1 VQAVTWIKQL
11 LEYLGGARDLPPAGV
26 PVSPRSLL
34 WGLWW
39 GFLVCLIVLFS
50 GQTTKFIYI
59 DF

>member
-1 VQAVTWIKQL
+1 MRLSWMKQL

-26 PVSPRSLL
+26 RVSARALV

-39 GFLVCLIVLFS
+39 AFLACLIVLFS